1 MTGTDSTQY
10 PITPS
15 GGPAIVLV
23 EPQLAENIG
32 TTSRAM
38 YNCGLTDLR
47 LVNPRQD
54 WLSSKALA
62 ASSGATNVL
71 EAAQVYQSLEEAIA
85 DLEFVAATTAR
96 SRDNVKP
103 VWTPRHAG
111 GELFARAS
119 ANIKLGILYGREK
132 SGLRNE
138 DVSLADV
145 IIEAPLNPAYSSL
158 NLAQAVLVVG
168 YEWFQAAQ
176 ASEAVTIPYRETRP
190 ATKEELTLLFD
201 HLENELDECGF
212 LRVKEKRP
220 SMILALRAI
229 LQRAALT
236 EQEVRT
242 LHGVIT
248 ELRYGNRDDF
258 ERKHNWKR
266 EKRV

>member
-1 MTGTDSTQY
+1 MTGTDSTKD
-10 PITPS
+10 PFTPS
-15 GGPAIVLV
+15 GGPAIILV

-54 WLSSKALA
+54 WLSPKALA

-71 EAAQVYQSLEEAIA
+71 EAAQVHQSSEEAIA

-103 VWTPRHAG
+103 VWTPHHAG
-111 GELFARAS
+111 GELVARAS

-145 IIEAPLNPAYSSL
+145 IIEVPLNPAYSSL

-168 YEWFQAAQ
+168 YEWFQAAK

-190 ATKEELTLLFD
+190 ATKEELTLLFE

-220 SMILALRAI
+220 SMILALRAL

-248 ELRYGNRDDF
+248 ELRYGNRADF
-258 ERKHNWKR
+258 EQKHNWR
-266 EKRV
+266 RGKRV

>member
-1 MTGTDSTQY
+1 MTGTNRTQD
-10 PITPS
+10 PVTPAGS
-15 GGPAIVLV
+15 PAVILV

-47 LVNPRQD
+47 LVRPRQD
-54 WLSSKALA
+54 WLSPKAIA
-62 ASSGATNVL
+62 ASSGALNVL
-71 EAAQVYQSLEEAIA
+71 ESAHPYETTEDAIA

-96 SRDNVKP
+96 PRDNVKP
-103 VWTPRHAG
+103 VWTPRHASS
-111 GELFARAS
+111 ELVARAE

-132 SGLRNE
+132 SGLKNE

-158 NLAQAVLVVG
+158 NLAQAVLVVS

-176 ASEAVTIPYRETRP
+176 SSDAVTMQYRETRP
-190 ATKEELTLLFD
+190 ATKEELTLLFE
-201 HLENELDECGF
+201 HLEHELDDCGF
-212 LRVKEKRP
+212 LRVEEKRP
-220 SMILALRAI
+220 SMILAIRAI

-242 LHGVIT
+242 LHGIVT
-248 ELRYGNRDDF
+248 ELRYGQRDDHL
-258 ERKHNWKR
+258 RKYEWKR
-266 EKRV
+266 KED